1 MPRLDRRLPSDERAT
16 AAHPGTEQ
24 YRLFSAVDAILAD
37 AARRW
42 PTLVVIDD
50 LQWAS
55 SQSLALLRHLSSRGA
70 ASRLLLVGTFRDTAD
85 EVTKPLASCL
95 AELRRSP
102 TTSRLRLKGL
112 DQATVEQFVAS
123 AVGHGSIASCK
134 QSQHRWSSTAAA
146 TPCSQRAVAPYRE
159 QRPGGVGG
167 SRVSRPRCV
176 GGRCP
181 RQRAGGR
188 RPPGRQAPSAG
199 TVVLELAAI
208 AGSRW
213 TCIEAAI
220 DVPNDVVGARDS
232 TSS

>member
-1 MPRLDRRLPSDERAT
+1 MRAARARRAGRSSLRGCAQPTAESVLLGTCDTELAMPYQPWVHVLDDLVRAMPGRSGRLAVRTSSADVSHLVPRLDRRLPSDERAT

-123 AVGHGSIASCK
+123 AVGHELDREL
-134 QSQHRWSSTAAA
+134 Q
-146 TPCSQRAVAPYRE
+146 AVA
-159 QRPGGVGG
+159 
-167 SRVSRPRCV
+167 
-176 GGRCP
+176 
-181 RQRAGGR
+181 
-188 RPPGRQAPSAG
+188 
-199 TVVLELAAI
+199 
-208 AGSRW
+208 
-213 TCIEAAI
+213 
-220 DVPNDVVGARDS
+220 
-232 TSS
+232 TSLVEHSSGNAL